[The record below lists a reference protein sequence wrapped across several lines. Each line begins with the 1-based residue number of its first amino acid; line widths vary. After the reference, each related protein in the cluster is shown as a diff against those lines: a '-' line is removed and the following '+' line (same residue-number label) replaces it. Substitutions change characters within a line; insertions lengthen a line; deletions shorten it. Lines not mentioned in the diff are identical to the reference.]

1 MRKTI
6 LSLLLL
12 CVSSFATQAQDANVT
27 QLADVLYIENTSA
40 QPGDQ
45 ITLSVKINN
54 STIAVRGFQF
64 DLYLPNG
71 VTVAEDEDGFLLV
84 QLSTERTTTRKMNYF
99 DYAVL
104 PDGALRVLCNS
115 SGAYTFDGTEGEV
128 CTITV
133 DVASNALGDLS
144 LQVKNV
150 VFTDPDAHRYAIP
163 DVTSKITVSGCD
175 CGLFGDLNKD
185 GEISV
190 NDVIVLVNLILG
202 KQQ

>member
-6 LSLLLL
+6 ISLMLL
-12 CVSSFATQAQDANVT
+12 CASVFAAHAQSTDIS
-27 QLADVLYIENTSA
+27 QLPDVLFIENTSA

-45 ITLSVKINN
+45 ITLSVQVNN

-64 DLYLPNG
+64 DLYLPDG

-84 QLSTERTTTRKMNYF
+84 LLSTERTTTRKMNYF
-99 DYAVL
+99 DHAVL

-115 SGAYTFDGTEGEV
+115 SGAYTFDGISGEV

-133 DVASNALGDLS
+133 DVASDATGDLP

-150 VFTDPDAHRYAIP
+150 VFTDPDANRYAIP
-163 DVTSKITVSGCD
+163 DVTSKISVSGCD

-190 NDVIVLVNLILG
+190 NDINVLVNLILG
-202 KQQ
+202 NQ